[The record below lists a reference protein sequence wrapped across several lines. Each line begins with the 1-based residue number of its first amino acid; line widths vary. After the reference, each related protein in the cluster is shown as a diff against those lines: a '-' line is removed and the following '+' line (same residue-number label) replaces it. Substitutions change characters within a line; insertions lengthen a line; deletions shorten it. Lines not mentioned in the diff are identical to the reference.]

1 MTEQKQLH
9 VLPPYEETPI
19 MHKAKPGESMTDK
32 DFASYVKEIRHL
44 AQNEFDRMT
53 NYIEENRKFPQ
64 DFFPI
69 AIKHDLYRF
78 ALPKQYGGWG
88 LSEKQILQVQEEF
101 SRTQGGIRM
110 HLHHASDMNWRI
122 LDNFGSQEL
131 RDKYMNKFQDKSIYA
146 NFALTEKSG
155 GTGADLHTLAVKD
168 GDDWVI
174 NGEKTLISHAD
185 VADFTYLIV
194 VTDPEKKGDER
205 LSAFFV
211 PTNTP
216 GFEANEMPLMM
227 GCRGAGHAD
236 LKFTDMRVPDKYML
250 GKRGEGMK
258 VAISSLSLSRAH
270 IADSN
275 LGMAQR
281 MLEMSI
287 AYSKDRVTFGKP
299 LCKRQSIIFEI
310 ADMGAKVHALRLML
324 WDLAK
329 DYDDGKDIT
338 KKASLAKLESINT
351 VKLVSDYMLEIFGG
365 IGYFQDNPYGPAE
378 RLYRDC
384 RAMWLEEGPR
394 SVQRLTAGRLLIND
408 GGQTPIT
415 SL

>member
-1 MTEQKQLH
+1 MSEQNNLH
-9 VLPPYEETPI
+9 VLPPFETTPI
-19 MHKAKPGESMTDK
+19 MHHAKPGEAMAQE
-32 DFASYVKEIRHL
+32 DFTNYLKEIRHL

-53 NYIEENRKFPQ
+53 NFIEEHRKFPD
-64 DFFPI
+64 DFFPL

-78 ALPKQYGGWG
+78 ALPREYGGWG

-122 LDNFGSQEL
+122 LAGFGSQEL
-131 RDKYMNKFQDKSIYA
+131 KDKYMNKFQDKSIYA

-168 GDDWVI
+168 DDEWVI

-194 VTDPEKKGDER
+194 VTDPDKQGDER

-216 GFEANEMPLMM
+216 GFEAMEMPLMM

-236 LKFTDMRVPDKYML
+236 LKFTDMRIPEKYML

-258 VAISSLSLSRAH
+258 VAISALSLSRAH

-287 AYSKDRVTFGKP
+287 AYAKDRTTFGKP
-299 LCKRQSIIFEI
+299 LCKRQSVIFEI
-310 ADMGAKVHALRLML
+310 ADMGSRIHSLRLML
-324 WDLAK
+324 WDLAE
-329 DYDDGKDIT
+329 DYDAGKDIT
-338 KKASLAKLESINT
+338 KKASMAKLESINT